1 MLVPFVTPTGEP
13 LTRLPLLYRLNRDFQ
28 LMEAFRWVDPRDGTV
43 TEVPAHD
50 LTKPPTVG
58 NGTDFAS
65 VPPFLWGLIAS
76 YGKQTLPAILHDR
89 LSYLARVAPSGS
101 LELRRT
107 ADETFRVALVES
119 GVHQL
124 RARVMW
130 GAVGLERYAR
140 HGGGLGILL
149 IAQVIAG
156 ALAIAAGTGAG
167 FAFDPRCALLV
178 LVPALLAIPWWRSGG
193 LVITATYL
201 GALYAPL
208 IIAAFFAS
216 QFERLI
222 ALVVWLLSGLPGPMP
237 RAEPTI
243 RWPQKK

>member
-1 MLVPFVTPTGEP
+1 MPFVTVTSEP
-13 LTRLPLLYRLNRDFQ
+13 VTRVPLLYRLGRDFQ
-28 LMEAFRWVDPRDGTV
+28 VTEPFRWIDPRDGRV
-43 TEVPAHD
+43 FDIPAHD
-50 LTKPPTVG
+50 VTKPPTDG

-76 YGKQTLPAILHDR
+76 YGKQTLPSILHDR
-89 LSYLARVAPSGS
+89 LAWEAKVAPTGR

-107 ADETFRVALVES
+107 ADEVFRVALVEA

-130 GAVGLERYAR
+130 GSVGLERYWRHAR
-140 HGGGLGILL
+140 ALSALL
-149 IAQVIAG
+149 IAQTVLG
-156 ALAIAAGTGAG
+156 ALAIAASIVLGIVAAPWWFLL
-167 FAFDPRCALLV
+167 FAA
-178 LVPALLAIPWWRSGG
+178 PAALAIPWTRNAD

-208 IIAAFFAS
+208 IIAAFLAS

-222 ALVVWLLSGLPGPMP
+222 ALVVWLLSGCPGPMP
-237 RAEPTI
+237 RAEPTLK
-243 RWPQKK
+243 WPT